1 MNIYTGLKKNL
12 DISKM
17 FKSILQQIQKERDFR
32 VISPVIKSF
41 KNNVY
46 KNRKKKQFIGLAR
59 ALEEKE
65 EESEEI

>member
-1 MNIYTGLKKNL
+1 
-12 DISKM
+12 M

-32 VISPVIKSF
+32 VISLVIKSF

-46 KNRKKKQFIGLAR
+46 KNRKKNQFIGLAR

-65 EESEEI
+65 GESEEI